1 MQNTKSL
8 TELLSRHEYKA
19 GTVEDQILVTVLGS
33 IL

>member
-19 GTVEDQILVTVLGS
+19 GTVEDQNRVRKGEF
-33 IL
+33 